1 MKLYRTG
8 KAAQLL
14 GISKPTLLRKIKAGE
29 IKAYRVGKEYRIPE
43 SEIKRL
49 LEGKTPDKVVIY
61 ARVSSRDQKEDL
73 ERQVEYLKNYCA

>member
-29 IKAYRVGKEYRIPE
+29 IKAYRVGKEYRIP
-43 SEIKRL
+43 
-49 LEGKTPDKVVIY
+49 
-61 ARVSSRDQKEDL
+61 
-73 ERQVEYLKNYCA
+73 